1 LSFLKSILFIFF
13 GVCIASVVVSLL
25 TSLKWI
31 GLGIAI
37 IALTYIVINGQI
49 KKKSRNRI

>member
-1 LSFLKSILFIFF
+1 
-13 GVCIASVVVSLL
+13 VSLL

-37 IALTYIVINGQI
+37 VALAYVMISGQI
-49 KKKSRNRI
+49 KKKKQKSNLEI